1 VNDNK
6 SIQKDEIIS
15 AKYLDP
21 YLQKLGDRE
30 RRLLAC
36 DYAER
41 VLPLFEAQ
49 YPSDDRPRQAIEVA
63 RRFANGQATEEE
75 MLEARDA
82 AWLANEMAYFDQPA
96 DHPVSWYGAWPPAGA
111 AGAAA
116 LTADERID
124 FNAIRQY
131 SVNSM
136 EQAHHSGKQEEQ
148 WHRERLAFYLL
159 S

>member
-1 VNDNK
+1 VNDEQ
-6 SIQKDEIIS
+6 IHKDEIIS

-41 VLPLFEAQ
+41 VLPLFELP
-49 YPSDDRPRQAIEVA
+49 YPDDHRPRQAIESA
-63 RRFANGQATEEE
+63 RRYADGEASEEE
-75 MLEARDA
+75 MLAAKDA

-111 AGAAA
+111 SAAAA

-131 SVNSM
+131 TLNSM
-136 EQAHHSGKQEEQ
+136 EQAHHAGDAEDQ

-159 S
+159 NS

>member
-15 AKYLDP
+15 AKYIDP

-41 VLPLFEAQ
+41 VLPLFEAG
-49 YPSDDRPRQAIEVA
+49 YPGDHRPRHAIDAA

-75 MLEARDA
+75 MLEARDE
-82 AWLANEMAYFDQPA
+82 AWLASEMASFDRPV
-96 DHPVSWYGAWPPAGA
+96 DHPVTWYGAWPPAGA

-131 SVNSM
+131 TVNSM
-136 EQAHHSGKQEEQ
+136 EQAHRAGNKEEQ

>member
-1 VNDNK
+1 M
-6 SIQKDEIIS
+6 SEDEILQ
-15 AKYLDP
+15 AKYIDP
-21 YLQKLGDRE
+21 YLQKLSDQQ

-49 YPSDDRPRQAIEVA
+49 YPDDDRPRQAIQVA
-63 RRFANGQATEEE
+63 RQFANGQATEEE

-82 AWLANEMAYFDQPA
+82 AWLANEMAYFDQPV

-136 EQAHHSGKQEEQ
+136 EQAHHLGNEEEQ

-159 S
+159 NS